1 MEGIDKF
8 IGIPHHYGKSSFQ
21 QCDCAG
27 LCTLF
32 YREFFDYTIDDGKP
46 MGTSE
51 TSKTM
56 PLRMSRWL
64 LRNMVRITDIKDLTF
79 GDIVLTKVFNE
90 HHVAV
95 FLKYNKVLTQEIPV
109 IYGTTKS
116 TIYRGQ
122 QWMPFF
128 VMGFRRRKQC

>member
-8 IGIPHHYGKSSFQ
+8 IGIIHEYGKDTYDSN
-21 QCDCAG
+21 DCAG
-27 LCTLF
+27 LCKLF
-32 YREFFDYTIDDGKP
+32 HREVFGYVIDDYKP
-46 MGTSE
+46 IGTVE
-51 TSKTM
+51 TSKLN
-56 PLRMSRWL
+56 PLRMLRWL
-64 LRNMVRITDIKDLTF
+64 LKNMDKVTDISQLTY
-79 GDIVLTKVFNE
+79 GDIVLTKVFDE
-90 HHVAV
+90 HHVAI